1 MFLSFLVYLCAV
13 WHFTIGEIN
22 IPPQREF
29 AHIDVQFIPFFFV
42 WDWYQMYKHGGT
54 DWFFWNSVKLTFFNV
69 LLLFPFGV
77 YLPLLRKHITFKR
90 GIVFC
95 FLASL
100 TIESLQL
107 ALSATGLMMPRTF
120 DVDDLMVNTFGGAAG
135 FCFSALV
142 CRAAGKKSAFE
153 TKGCSR

>member
-1 MFLSFLVYLCAV
+1 MCCCFFLSVYISRFCV
-13 WHFTIGEIN
+13 SISPSSGD
-22 IPPQREF
+22 R
-29 AHIDVQFIPFFFV
+29 
-42 WDWYQMYKHGGT
+42 
-54 DWFFWNSVKLTFFNV
+54 
-69 LLLFPFGV
+69 
-77 YLPLLRKHITFKR
+77 
-90 GIVFC
+90 FC

-142 CRAAGKKSAFE
+142 CRAAGKRVRLKQRVFKMMA
-153 TKGCSR
+153 